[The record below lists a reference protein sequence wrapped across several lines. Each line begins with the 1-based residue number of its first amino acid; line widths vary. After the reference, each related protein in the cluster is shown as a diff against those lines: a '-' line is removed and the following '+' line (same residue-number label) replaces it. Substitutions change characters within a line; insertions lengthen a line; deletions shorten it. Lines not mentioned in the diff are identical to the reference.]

1 MLLLTRAYGSEPPT
15 RCLVTNPFLAPS
27 PRVPAPPAQQC
38 ERRFRLLR
46 TQLVFEERKL
56 PCKHGPGHRGNG
68 ASCSVGM
75 TSRAA
80 QGQAGP

>member
-80 QGQAGP
+80 